1 MTRLESLIKDYKIAD
16 EKMQKEV
23 NKLMFKKLNLQTDLD
38 NAIAEVDKLEKEL
51 SDREKQMRNVKS
63 ELNR

>member
-1 MTRLESLIKDYKIAD
+1 
-16 EKMQKEV
+16 MQKEV
-23 NKLMFKKLNLQTDLD
+23 NKLMLKKLNLQTDLD